1 MKPWE
6 KQKKWI
12 DEQQLMRMFSYK
24 PIEAFG
30 FFYDEYAAVLFGYIL
45 SITKNEKQ
53 SEVIL
58 IKTFL
63 EIFQHYKEYD
73 SKKQSL
79 LVWSI
84 GFANRQ
90 IIEIDKTERKLIV
103 AQIFKS
109 KPHSF

>member
-1 MKPWE
+1 M
-6 KQKKWI
+6 
-12 DEQQLMRMFSYK
+12 LSYK

-30 FFYDEYAAVLFGYIL
+30 FFYDKYGAILFGYIL

-58 IKTFL
+58 SKAFL
-63 EIFQHYKEYD
+63 EICQNHKEFD

-90 IIEIDKTERKLIV
+90 IIDINKTESELVV
-103 AQIFKS
+103 AEIFKY
-109 KPHSF
+109 KLDD